1 MVRIETIILTCIKL
15 KFINTKENLDNY
27 NKHDEFNNKMLS
39 SKISLLLHIYNL
51 ILIEKQINKTNS

>member
-1 MVRIETIILTCIKL
+1 MAQAYEYNILMVRIETIILTCIKL

-39 SKISLLLHIYNL
+39 SKISLLLHI
-51 ILIEKQINKTNS
+51 